1 MIYFDNNATT
11 KLSKHAAEKMLE
23 MWEFAANPSSS
34 HSFGRK
40 ARVNVEKA
48 RNKILQF
55 LKTDKHK
62 LIFTSSGTEA
72 NNLILSNFAD
82 KKILI
87 SSIEHP
93 SIYEYSKY
101 NNNVDLLSVDQN
113 GLINLD
119 DLQSK
124 LYANHYDLVSVIY
137 ANNETGVI
145 QNIQEIARISHQF
158 GTLIHSDI
166 SQAVGKLEFSIQ
178 DLCIDFATF
187 SAHKF
192 YGPVGCG
199 GLLHKSDFHIKPQ
212 ILGGG
217 QEMGIRSGTENLAAI
232 VGAAAAIDDVIF
244 DDHTLKLRNYM
255 ENEITNFTPNSV
267 IFGKEVAR
275 LPNTSMITMPNVD
288 FNIQVMQFDLE
299 GIAISSGSA
308 CSSARITES
317 RILSAMD
324 IDKKIAKEAI
334 RVSLGK
340 ENSKKE
346 VDRFIEVWKKLSLKQ
361 I

>member
-11 KLSKHAAEKMLE
+11 KLSKRSAEKMLE
-23 MWEFAANPSSS
+23 MWEFASNPSSS

-40 ARVNVEKA
+40 ARVNVEKG

-62 LIFTSSGTEA
+62 LVFTSSGTEA
-72 NNLILSNFAD
+72 NNLILSNFAG

-101 NNNVDLLSVDQN
+101 NNVDLLRVDHN

-124 LYANHYDLVSVIY
+124 LSENHYDLVSVIY

-145 QNIQEIARISHQF
+145 QDIQEIARITHQF
-158 GTLIHSDI
+158 GAVIHSDI
-166 SQAVGKLEFSIQ
+166 SQAIGKFEFSIQ

-199 GLLHKSDFHIKPQ
+199 GLLYKSDFHIKPQ

-217 QEMGIRSGTENLAAI
+217 QEMGMRSGTENLAAI
-232 VGAAAAIDDVIF
+232 AGAAAAIDDIIF
-244 DDHTLKLRNYM
+244 DDHTLKLRNYL
-255 ENEITNFTPNSV
+255 ENEITNFNPNAV

-299 GIAISSGSA
+299 NIAISSGSA

-317 RILSAMD
+317 RILSAMN
-324 IDKKIAKEAI
+324 IDKKIAKDAI